1 RAFSEDWQYHVFK
14 RLKDEAPE
22 GMVSGSS
29 NVHCAMVNDSVPQ
42 GTMAHQWMMAYQAFY
57 PLHISQRK
65 SWEDWIEEWR
75 GKNGLALS

>member
-1 RAFSEDWQYHVFK
+1 MSEKIAMLHDIRAEEEELARQGVRFNPYRLMEFGTRRAFSEDWQYHVFK

-42 GTMAHQWMMAYQAFY
+42 GT
-57 PLHISQRK
+57 
-65 SWEDWIEEWR
+65 
-75 GKNGLALS
+75 